1 MAPDLPPDPAVG
13 ENALGGPGDAYV
25 RASPRAR
32 ALVGAVV
39 VVLLLALGI
48 TVLVGIM
55 QSRASAPEVVPIDGP
70 SASSGAANADVSAGS
85 LYVHVSG
92 AVARPGLYRL
102 EGGARLVDAVAA
114 AGGFAEDADEA
125 GVNLARPVSDGEQV
139 VVPVVGA
146 APPAGSG
153 VAGGGTAGGGVAGD
167 ARVNLNTATV
177 ADLDTLPRVGPAI
190 AQRIIDWRT
199 TNGRFSA
206 VDDLLSVPGIGEKM
220 LESLRPL
227 VVV

>member
-1 MAPDLPPDPAVG
+1 MARDIPPDSAADDRFVG
-13 ENALGGPGDAYV
+13 GAGDAYE

-39 VVLLLALGI
+39 VVLLVALGV
-48 TVLVGIM
+48 TVVVGIV
-55 QSRASAPEVVPIDGP
+55 R
-70 SASSGAANADVSAGS
+70 SGATAPQVIPTDRSSAEGGGDGTDVSAGT

-102 EGGARLVDAVAA
+102 EGDARLVDAVAA
-114 AGGFAEDADEA
+114 AGGFAGDADDA

-139 VVPVVGA
+139 VVPVKGAVASGGA
-146 APPAGSG
+146 AAGSG
-153 VAGGGTAGGGVAGD
+153 GVGTGGVVGD

-177 ADLDTLPRVGPAI
+177 AELDTLPRVGPAI
-190 AQRIIDWRT
+190 AQRIVDWRT

-227 VVV
+227 VVL

>member
-1 MAPDLPPDPAVG
+1 M
-13 ENALGGPGDAYV
+13 
-25 RASPRAR
+25 
-32 ALVGAVV
+32 VGAVV
-39 VVLLLALGI
+39 VVLLAALGI
-48 TVLVGIM
+48 TVAVGIVR
-55 QSRASAPEVVPIDGP
+55 SGGGTPEFVAIDQAEGGD
-70 SASSGAANADVSAGS
+70 SEDVSAGA

-114 AGGFAEDADEA
+114 AGGFAEEADDA

-139 VVPVVGA
+139 VVPVKGA
-146 APPAGSG
+146 VPPAGSG
-153 VAGGGTAGGGVAGD
+153 GAEGAPGGD
-167 ARVNLNTATV
+167 SRVNLNSATA
-177 ADLDTLPRVGPAI
+177 AELDTLPRIGPAI

-227 VVV
+227 VVL

>member
-1 MAPDLPPDPAVG
+1 M
-13 ENALGGPGDAYV
+13 
-25 RASPRAR
+25 
-32 ALVGAVV
+32 VGAVV
-39 VVLLLALGI
+39 VVLLVALGI
-48 TVLVGIM
+48 TVVVGIV
-55 QSRASAPEVVPIDGP
+55 QSGTSSPEVVPLEE
-70 SASSGAANADVSAGS
+70 ASGVAGEDVSAGV

-125 GVNLARPVSDGEQV
+125 GVNLARPLSDGEQI
-139 VVPVVGA
+139 VVPVVGQ
-146 APPAGSG
+146 APPAAS
-153 VAGGGTAGGGVAGD
+153 AGGGTTAD

-177 ADLDTLPRVGPAI
+177 AELDTLPRVGPAI

-199 TNGRFSA
+199 SNGRFSA

-227 VVV
+227 AVL

>member
-1 MAPDLPPDPAVG
+1 VARDIPPNPAADESSV
-13 ENALGGPGDAYV
+13 GGPGDAYA

-39 VVLLLALGI
+39 VVLLVALGI
-48 TVLVGIM
+48 TVVVGIVK
-55 QSRASAPEVVPIDGP
+55 SGASSPEVVPLAA
-70 SASSGAANADVSAGS
+70 ASGDAGEDVSAGV

-114 AGGFAEDADEA
+114 AGGFADDADDA

-146 APPAGSG
+146 DPPVGSAGLG
-153 VAGGGTAGGGVAGD
+153 AGGAAGATGD
-167 ARVNLNTATV
+167 ARVNLNTASV
-177 ADLDTLPRVGPAI
+177 AELDTLPRVGPAI
-190 AQRIIDWRT
+190 AQRIVDWRT

-227 VVV
+227 VVL

>member
-1 MAPDLPPDPAVG
+1 MARDNPPNSAADDSSPD
-13 ENALGGPGDAYV
+13 GPGDAYA

-32 ALVGAVV
+32 AMVGAVV
-39 VVLLLALGI
+39 VVLLVALGI
-48 TVLVGIM
+48 TVVVGIV
-55 QSRASAPEVVPIDGP
+55 QSGTSSPEVVPLEE
-70 SASSGAANADVSAGS
+70 ASGVAGEDVSAGV

-102 EGGARLVDAVAA
+102 DGGARLVDAVAV

-125 GVNLARPVSDGEQV
+125 GVNLARTLSDGEQI
-139 VVPVVGA
+139 VVPVVGQ
-146 APPAGSG
+146 APPAAS
-153 VAGGGTAGGGVAGD
+153 AGGGTTGD

-177 ADLDTLPRVGPAI
+177 AELDTLPRVGPAI

-227 VVV
+227 VVL

>member
-1 MAPDLPPDPAVG
+1 MARDLLPDPAVG

-32 ALVGAVV
+32 ALIGAVV

-48 TVLVGIM
+48 TVLVGIV
-55 QSRASAPEVVPIDGP
+55 QSGASAPEVVPIDGP

-153 VAGGGTAGGGVAGD
+153 AAAGGAAGGVAGD

-190 AQRIIDWRT
+190 AQRIVDWRT

>member
-1 MAPDLPPDPAVG
+1 M
-13 ENALGGPGDAYV
+13 
-25 RASPRAR
+25 
-32 ALVGAVV
+32 VGAVV
-39 VVLLLALGI
+39 VVLLVALGV
-48 TVLVGIM
+48 TVVVGIL
-55 QSRASAPEVVPIDGP
+55 QAGTGAPEVVPVDE
-70 SASSGAANADVSAGS
+70 ATTDVSAGT

-114 AGGFAEDADEA
+114 AGGFADDADDS

-139 VVPVVGA
+139 VVPVAGA
-146 APPAGSG
+146 APPATS
-153 VAGGGTAGGGVAGD
+153 TPGGGVAGD

-177 ADLDTLPRVGPAI
+177 AELDTLPRVGPAI

-199 TNGRFSA
+199 ANGRFSA

-227 VVV
+227 VVL

>member
-1 MAPDLPPDPAVG
+1 M
-13 ENALGGPGDAYV
+13 
-25 RASPRAR
+25 
-32 ALVGAVV
+32 VGAVV
-39 VVLLLALGI
+39 VVLLVALGI
-48 TVLVGIM
+48 TVVIGIV
-55 QSRASAPEVVPIDGP
+55 QSGTSSPEVVPLDEASGGP
-70 SASSGAANADVSAGS
+70 GEDMSAGV

-114 AGGFAEDADEA
+114 AGGFAQDADEA
-125 GVNLARPVSDGEQV
+125 GVNLARPLSDGEQI
-139 VVPVVGA
+139 VVPVVGQ
-146 APPAGSG
+146 APPAAS
-153 VAGGGTAGGGVAGD
+153 GGGTTGD

-177 ADLDTLPRVGPAI
+177 AELDTLPRVGPAI

-227 VVV
+227 VVL

>member
-1 MAPDLPPDPAVG
+1 MARDLPPNPAADDDSVD
-13 ENALGGPGDAYV
+13 GPGDAYA

-39 VVLLLALGI
+39 VVLLAALGI
-48 TVLVGIM
+48 TVVVGIVR
-55 QSRASAPEVVPIDGP
+55 SGGSAPEVVPIDQPTG
-70 SASSGAANADVSAGS
+70 SADADISAGT

-114 AGGFAEDADEA
+114 AGGFADEA
-125 GVNLARPVSDGEQV
+125 DDSGVNLARTVSDGEQV
-139 VVPVVGA
+139 VVPVKGEA
-146 APPAGSG
+146 AMGSG
-153 VAGGGTAGGGVAGD
+153 GAGAGGAGGGGAGD
-167 ARVNLNTATV
+167 ARINLNTATV
-177 ADLDTLPRVGPAI
+177 AELDTLPRVGPAI
-190 AQRIIDWRT
+190 AQRIVDWRT

-227 VVV
+227 VVL

>member
-1 MAPDLPPDPAVG
+1 MARDLPPDPAVS

-48 TVLVGIM
+48 TVVVGIV
-55 QSRASAPEVVPIDGP
+55 QSGASAPEVVPIDGP

-146 APPAGSG
+146 APAAGSG
-153 VAGGGTAGGGVAGD
+153 AAGGGAAGGVAGD

-227 VVV
+227 VAV

>member
-1 MAPDLPPDPAVG
+1 MARDLSPSSAADESSG
-13 ENALGGPGDAYV
+13 GGPGDAYV

-48 TVLVGIM
+48 TVVVGIGR
-55 QSRASAPEVVPIDGP
+55 SGAGAPEVVPIDG
-70 SASSGAANADVSAGS
+70 ASGAADADVSAGS

-114 AGGFAEDADEA
+114 AGGFAADADEA

-153 VAGGGTAGGGVAGD
+153 ATGGGTGGGVTGD

-227 VVV
+227 VVL

>member
-1 MAPDLPPDPAVG
+1 M
-13 ENALGGPGDAYV
+13 
-25 RASPRAR
+25 
-32 ALVGAVV
+32 

-48 TVLVGIM
+48 TVLVGIV
-55 QSRASAPEVVPIDGP
+55 QSGASAPEVVPIDGP

-153 VAGGGTAGGGVAGD
+153 AAGGGAAGGVAGD

>member
-1 MAPDLPPDPAVG
+1 VARDIPPTPAAD
-13 ENALGGPGDAYV
+13 ESSAGGPGDAYV

-32 ALVGAVV
+32 AVVGAVV

-48 TVLVGIM
+48 TVVVGIV
-55 QSRASAPEVVPIDGP
+55 QSGASSAEVVPLATATG
-70 SASSGAANADVSAGS
+70 GAGEDVSAGV

-114 AGGFAEDADEA
+114 AGGFADDADDA

-139 VVPVVGA
+139 VVPVMGA

-153 VAGGGTAGGGVAGD
+153 GGAGAGGAGAVTGD

-177 ADLDTLPRVGPAI
+177 AELDTLPRVGPAI
-190 AQRIIDWRT
+190 AQRIVDWRT

-220 LESLRPL
+220 LEALRPL
-227 VVV
+227 VVL

>member
-1 MAPDLPPDPAVG
+1 M
-13 ENALGGPGDAYV
+13 
-25 RASPRAR
+25 
-32 ALVGAVV
+32 
-39 VVLLLALGI
+39 VVLVLALGI
-48 TVLVGIM
+48 TVVVGIV
-55 QSRASAPEVVPIDGP
+55 QSGASAPEVVPIDGP

-146 APPAGSG
+146 APTAGSG
-153 VAGGGTAGGGVAGD
+153 AAGGGAAGGVAGD

-227 VVV
+227 VAV